1 MSKKRQPE
9 QGFEEALKR
18 LEEVLDSLEHGNLNL
33 EDSVKAFEEGVK
45 LVRFCH
51 GRLDE
56 VERRVELLLKDAKGE
71 LALDARGR
79 PKTKA
84 LSPSEGEEAG

>member
-1 MSKKRQPE
+1 MAKKEKQK
-9 QGFEEALKR
+9 QTFEDALKR

-33 EDSVKAFEEGVK
+33 EESVKAFEEGVG

-56 VERRVELLLKDAKGE
+56 VERRVELLLKD
-71 LALDARGR
+71 
-79 PKTKA
+79 
-84 LSPSEGEEAG
+84 EAGRFFTKPFPEEEGDQ

>member
-1 MSKKRQPE
+1 MSKKKSTDLS
-9 QGFEEALKR
+9 FEDALKR

-33 EDSVKAFEEGVK
+33 EESVKAFEEGVG

-56 VERRVELLLKDAKGE
+56 VERRVELLLKDEA
-71 LALDARGR
+71 GR
-79 PKTKA
+79 FFTK
-84 LSPSEGEEAG
+84 PFPEEEGEQ